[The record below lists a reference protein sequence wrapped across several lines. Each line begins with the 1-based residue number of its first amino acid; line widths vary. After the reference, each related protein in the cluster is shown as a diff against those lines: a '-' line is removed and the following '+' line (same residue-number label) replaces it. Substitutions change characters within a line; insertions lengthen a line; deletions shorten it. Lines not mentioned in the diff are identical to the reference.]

1 MSNYKI
7 TVTGT
12 CRDIANS
19 AWIST
24 TDEIKTK
31 SRTDEDVDRVVAFLA
46 KNMHTSPFECVT
58 LTVKC
63 SLIDTQSDH
72 TLGKL
77 VQNKYSK
84 VSSITASNEILI
96 TTDLLNFSKVCYFAG
111 FVGSLWTQFKDDF
124 PEISAKVT
132 LFDFAAEH
140 NPNEEISDSIFD
152 KQMKV
157 ELIDFHDVGMDSHAR
172 ATWRVRC
179 PLSIAVQMLRH
190 RTGSFNMVSGRYKTI
205 RQEMVETPDDIKKI
219 IDSVC
224 EKEQNLDSLNSLTK
238 LLEDMSYKMK
248 SSKHKYLE
256 TMKELKRC
264 KMAKIMTNNEYKRMR
279 EYVRFILP
287 EGRMTE
293 LYITFY
299 MPDFRN
305 FIMLRDSSHAQIEHI
320 WIAQRMKKTLEKV
333 YKNI

>member
-1 MSNYKI
+1 MSKYEIII
-7 TVTGT
+7 TGN

-24 TDEIKTK
+24 TDEIRTK
-31 SRTDEDVDRVVAFLA
+31 SRTDEDVDRVVSFLA

-58 LTVKC
+58 ITVKC
-63 SLIDTQSDH
+63 SLIDVQSDH

-77 VQNKYSK
+77 VENKFSK
-84 VSSITASNEILI
+84 ISKITASNQLLI
-96 TTDLLNFSKVCYFAG
+96 TIDLLNFSKVCYFGKFA
-111 FVGSLWTQFKDDF
+111 SPLWMQFKKDF
-124 PEISAKVT
+124 SNIAEKVM
-132 LFDFAAEH
+132 LFDFAAKH
-140 NPNEEISDSIFD
+140 KSNQEINDSTFE

-157 ELIDFHDVGMDSHAR
+157 ELIDFHDIGIDSHAR

-179 PLSIAVQMLRH
+179 PLSIAVQILRH

-205 RQEMVETPDDIKKI
+205 KQENISIPDDIIAILDKADSGSKENS
-219 IDSVC
+219 IDSLVDEILC
-224 EKEQNLDSLNSLTK
+224 KMNDSKEV
-238 LLEDMSYKMK
+238 
-248 SSKHKYLE
+248 YLE

-264 KMAKIMTNNEYKRMR
+264 KTEKIITNDEYKRMR
-279 EYVRFILP
+279 EYVRFVLP

-305 FIMLRDSSHAQIEHI
+305 FIMLRDSAHAQIEHI

-333 YKNI
+333 YKNF